1 MPYILYNSNG
11 TQLAT
16 IADGSINSSATPLT
30 FVGKNYAGYGTIVNQ
45 NLLYLLQNFSNI
57 TPPTNPVI
65 GQLWYNTANKALTVY
80 NGRLFKSISTF
91 NNSSLQPSNSS
102 TGDFWFNELTQQLY
116 FYNGTSFVLVG
127 PENPQS
133 NRSSVIAS
141 NSLGTD
147 QNQHYTLNFNV
158 TDDTGL
164 QKIIAVASKDEFN
177 PDPSDPLF
185 NQNYTVIKQG
195 ITLPTSDAT
204 NGNSISNSNEGA
216 YYFWGTAATAAA
228 LVYPTNAGAPAIVH
242 PATDFFLYA
251 DWQDALN
258 NGLHINNNYGLIIA
272 NGRFIFQYTGSSNIG
287 EITNQGGS
295 QIDFQVNINASV
307 GTVLSI
313 IGQSLVPATTLAF
326 DLGTPSNTYN
336 NIYANTVTTKVINY
350 NTLNGVNILSNE
362 LVTGHNGLFDNF
374 TATNFTAIN
383 ATITTLGSTNANIGS
398 ITVTGDQRVQGNLN
412 VDQNATVN
420 GNLTIQSGSTPGTIT
435 ANNIN
440 LNSGFNLNGN
450 VFGNL
455 NGVNNVVTATSIF
468 STITYVINIQGNP
481 AGNLS
486 NFYGN
491 VNGIGNN
498 VTATNIKSSGI
509 TSVNVTSTNFT
520 SAGLVVGQN
529 AIFSNFTATTFTAI
543 NAVIS
548 NLQVDNISA
557 NTLNFPPAVSL
568 TVDIFGNVNG
578 IGNVVTATTIQT
590 TNFTTVNINSTG
602 ATKGHNGMFDNFTA
616 TNITAGRVIVEN
628 TGTFDRLETSRL
640 IGNGGFSGTEGQ
652 IYGQWSLDSG
662 ATLSA
667 TYSDLAERYHAD
679 AVYGYG
685 TVLIVGGTN
694 EVTTTDIRANT
705 SVAGVVSKAPA
716 YMMNEAAGPDET
728 HPYLALKGRIPC
740 NVVGI
745 IHKGDR
751 LVTSKRHGYAE
762 AFQIGDSPNAV
773 LGIALKDH
781 LTDFGIIEIK
791 V

>member
-45 NLLYLLQNFSNI
+45 NLLYLLQNFSNA

-65 GQLWYNTANKALTVY
+65 GQLWYNNASKALTVY

-91 NNSSLQPSNSS
+91 NNSSLQPSNNS

-133 NRSSVIAS
+133 NRSSVTAS

-164 QKIIAVASKDEFN
+164 QKIIAVASRDEFN

-251 DWQDALN
+251 DWQNALS

-272 NGRFIFQYTGSSNIG
+272 DGRFIFQYTGSSNIG

-313 IGQSLVPATTLAF
+313 IGRSLVPATTLAF

-350 NTLNGVNILSNE
+350 NILNGVNILSNG

-374 TATNFTAIN
+374 TATNFTATN

-398 ITVTGDQRVQGNLN
+398 ITVTGDQRVKGNLN
-412 VDQNATVN
+412 VDQNTTVN
-420 GNLTIQSGSTPGTIT
+420 GNLIMQGGSNPGTIT
-435 ANNIN
+435 ANDIN
-440 LNSGFNLNGN
+440 LNSSFNLKGN

-455 NGVNNVVTATSIF
+455 NGINNVVTATSIF
-468 STITYVINIQGNP
+468 ATTTYTINIQGNP

-491 VNGIGNN
+491 VNGISNT
-498 VTATNIKSSGI
+498 VTATNIFSTNLTSANI
-509 TSVNVTSTNFT
+509 TSTRLVNGTN
-520 SAGLVVGQN
+520 G
-529 AIFSNFTATTFTAI
+529 IFSSFTATTFTAT
-543 NAVIS
+543 NAVIT
-548 NLQVDNISA
+548 NLQA
-557 NTLNFPPAVSL
+557 GTLNANSLIFPTDAST
-568 TVDIFGNVNG
+568 TVNIFGNVNG
-578 IGNVVTATTIQT
+578 INNVVTATNIYA
-590 TNFTTVNINSTG
+590 VNVNSTALVSG
-602 ATKGHNGMFDNFTA
+602 QNGKFASFTS
-616 TNITAGRVIVEN
+616 TNLSSVRLDVAY
-628 TGTFDRLETSRL
+628 TGTFGKVETLQL
-640 IGNGGFSGTEGQ
+640 IGIGGFGGTEGQ
-652 IYGQWSLDSG
+652 FVGQWSLSSG
-662 ATLSA
+662 STLSA

-679 AVYGYG
+679 AIYDYG
-685 TVLIVGGTN
+685 TVLVVGGTN

-705 SVAGVVSKAPA
+705 SIAGVVSKAPA
-716 YMMNEAAGPDET
+716 YMMNEDAGSDET

-773 LGIALKDH
+773 LGIALEDH
-781 LTDFGIIEIK
+781 LADFGMIEIK